1 MLNTGRGKR
10 QLLVLLVVLEPAGTK
25 LLPYAS
31 CCLWLAPPLAYCELP
46 ILDHDLIFGH
56 AVKAEVPSGALPSTR

>member
-31 CCLWLAPPLAYCELP
+31 CCLWLAYCELP